1 MNQTGRILIV
11 DDEANLRH
19 TVARVLQRA
28 GFEVTTAA
36 SGREGLALLSQQP
49 FDLVYMDIRM
59 PDMNGLET
67 LQAISAN
74 HPKLPVILFTGQPDL
89 NSAVSALRQ
98 GALDYLQKPLKPELI
113 IERTKTVLSHLER
126 ERRKKEL
133 QAQIETL
140 QAELRSLE
148 GEAGTELNPKEK
160 ESDESER
167 YLKCG
172 ILTLDLH
179 TQRVTVGN
187 QIIDLSPTSFSY
199 LLVLARHA
207 PNVVDYQTLVTEAQG
222 YQTEAREA
230 QELSK
235 WHVHQIRE
243 TLEPDA
249 QRPIFVINVR
259 GTGYRLVMNQ

>member
-1 MNQTGRILIV
+1 MTPSGRILIV

-19 TVARVLQRA
+19 TVARVLQKA

-36 SGREGLALLSQQP
+36 SGREGLTLLAQQV

-113 IERTKTVLSHLER
+113 IERAKKILSNLER
-126 ERRKKEL
+126 ERRKKEIL
-133 QAQIETL
+133 AQIEAL
-140 QAELRSLE
+140 QAELRNLQN
-148 GEAGTELNPKEK
+148 EASADPNPKEK
-160 ESDESER
+160 ESEGGER
-167 YLKCG
+167 YLKRG
-172 ILTLDLH
+172 NLALDLL

-187 QIIDLSPTSFSY
+187 
-199 LLVLARHA
+199 
-207 PNVVDYQTLVTEAQG
+207 
-222 YQTEAREA
+222 
-230 QELSK
+230 
-235 WHVHQIRE
+235 
-243 TLEPDA
+243 
-249 QRPIFVINVR
+249 
-259 GTGYRLVMNQ
+259 